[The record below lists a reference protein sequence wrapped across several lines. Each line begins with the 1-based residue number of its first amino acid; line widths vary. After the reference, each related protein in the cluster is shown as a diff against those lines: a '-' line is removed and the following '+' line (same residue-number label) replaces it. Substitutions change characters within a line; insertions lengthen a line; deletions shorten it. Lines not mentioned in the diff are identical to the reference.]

1 MDTAML
7 SKGTRRRVN
16 SIFLTFTCLILVHHT
31 FIELGRSTHRGLNFS
46 SVWSTTY
53 SETYIGMCKRILIQK
68 VCMRTCIKMYG
79 ISTSFFQPKLH
90 FRGTQ
95 IVCQITLNVQF
106 SHCLNKSSNESRSNY
121 TITKTRSLVQVC
133 IQPFISPLLLYSK
146 KTQPRRFNS
155 ENWIFTSFDVR
166 GTLLNSSIW
175 LNF

>member
-1 MDTAML
+1 
-7 SKGTRRRVN
+7 
-16 SIFLTFTCLILVHHT
+16 
-31 FIELGRSTHRGLNFS
+31 
-46 SVWSTTY
+46 
-53 SETYIGMCKRILIQK
+53 
-68 VCMRTCIKMYG
+68 MRTCIKMCG
-79 ISTSFFQPKLH
+79 ISTSFFQPKLHNTYFSKFFTYRTRSWFETLFRPAFIWQILSEKKNSAKTTWLMMH

-146 KTQPRRFNS
+146 KTQPRWFNS